1 MLSVKQNTAAY
12 HIYFSGR
19 QILHGI
25 FASMGPKS
33 NFPFLMAIITSHT
46 NDNQIIYNESL
57 VTVTVTDQKIAI
69 VTGASSSVRRAT
81 AVALAKER
89 VKVTVAARRQILNFI
104 NSVATIATIHPLDE
118 SY

>member
-1 MLSVKQNTAAY
+1 
-12 HIYFSGR
+12 
-19 QILHGI
+19 
-25 FASMGPKS
+25 
-33 NFPFLMAIITSHT
+33 MAIITSHT

-57 VTVTVTDQKIAI
+57 VTVTVTVTDQKIAI

>member
-1 MLSVKQNTAAY
+1 MV
-12 HIYFSGR
+12 
-19 QILHGI
+19 
-25 FASMGPKS
+25 
-33 NFPFLMAIITSHT
+33 IITSHT

-57 VTVTVTDQKIAI
+57 VTVTVTVTDQIAI